1 MRSVFPAV
9 DAAGSA
15 SSVNAI
21 REPYLRAL
29 TLVERSHRRLLDV
42 IKEEFDRRGRT
53 DINPVQALIVYNIG
67 DQQLCA
73 GELRTR
79 GYYLGTN
86 VTYNLK
92 KLVEIGLLEQQRSRI
107 DRRSVHIKLTPK
119 GREVCEIVE
128 ALCLKHAQWSRLVAS
143 MPMNSLRS
151 TSCFIGWNAS
161 GSIRL
166 SIKCKTTMPLW
177 RCKLRSTRGVAAFLS
192 SSASQAAISGYSIA
206 LFPRGTIASQHRRHS
221 SP

>member
-1 MRSVFPAV
+1 MRSVSQAV
-9 DAAGSA
+9 DPASSA
-15 SSVNAI
+15 SSVNSI

-67 DQQLCA
+67 EQQLRA

-92 KLVEIGLLEQQRSRI
+92 KLVQIGLLEQQRSPI
-107 DRRSVHIKLTPK
+107 DRRSVHIKLTQK

-128 ALCLKHAQWSRLVAS
+128 ALCLKQACTVEQVGAVNANELATLNKLLHRLERFWTDQIIYQ
-143 MPMNSLRS
+143 M
-151 TSCFIGWNAS
+151 
-161 GSIRL
+161 
-166 SIKCKTTMPLW
+166 
-177 RCKLRSTRGVAAFLS
+177 
-192 SSASQAAISGYSIA
+192 
-206 LFPRGTIASQHRRHS
+206 
-221 SP
+221 

>member
-1 MRSVFPAV
+1 MKSVSARV
-9 DAAGSA
+9 DAASCP
-15 SSVNAI
+15 SSVNSI

-53 DINPVQALIVYNIG
+53 DINPVQALMVYNIG

-92 KLVEIGLLEQQRSRI
+92 KLVQIGLVEQQRSRI
-107 DRRSVHIKLTPK
+107 DRRSVHIKLTQA
-119 GREVCEIVE
+119 GREVCAIVE
-128 ALCLKHAQWSRLVAS
+128 TLCLKQACTVEQVGGVNADELATLNKLLHRLERFWTDQVIYQ
-143 MPMNSLRS
+143 M
-151 TSCFIGWNAS
+151 
-161 GSIRL
+161 
-166 SIKCKTTMPLW
+166 
-177 RCKLRSTRGVAAFLS
+177 
-192 SSASQAAISGYSIA
+192 
-206 LFPRGTIASQHRRHS
+206 
-221 SP
+221 

>member
-1 MRSVFPAV
+1 MRSASTAV
-9 DAAGSA
+9 DPAGSA
-15 SSVNAI
+15 SSVNPI

-67 DQQLCA
+67 DQQLCV

-86 VTYNLK
+86 ATYNLK

-107 DRRSVHIKLTPK
+107 DRRSVQIKLSLK

-128 ALCLKHAQWSRLVAS
+128 ALCLKHASTVERVGGVNADELAILNKLLHRLERFWTDQIIYQ
-143 MPMNSLRS
+143 M
-151 TSCFIGWNAS
+151 
-161 GSIRL
+161 
-166 SIKCKTTMPLW
+166 
-177 RCKLRSTRGVAAFLS
+177 
-192 SSASQAAISGYSIA
+192 
-206 LFPRGTIASQHRRHS
+206 
-221 SP
+221 

>member
-1 MRSVFPAV
+1 MTSISAVVDPAV
-9 DAAGSA
+9 SA
-15 SSVNAI
+15 SSVNSI

-67 DQQLCA
+67 EQQLCA

-92 KLVEIGLLEQQRSRI
+92 KLVQIGLLEQQRARI
-107 DRRSVHIKLTPK
+107 DRRSVHIKLTQK
-119 GREVCEIVE
+119 GREVCAIVE
-128 ALCLKHAQWSRLVAS
+128 ALCPKHARTVEQVGGVNTNELATLNKLLHRLERFWTDQIIYQ
-143 MPMNSLRS
+143 M
-151 TSCFIGWNAS
+151 
-161 GSIRL
+161 
-166 SIKCKTTMPLW
+166 
-177 RCKLRSTRGVAAFLS
+177 
-192 SSASQAAISGYSIA
+192 
-206 LFPRGTIASQHRRHS
+206 
-221 SP
+221 

>member
-1 MRSVFPAV
+1 MKSVSSAV
-9 DAAGSA
+9 GAAGYA
-15 SSVNAI
+15 SSVNSI

-42 IKEEFDRRGRT
+42 IKEEFDRRGRA
-53 DINPVQALIVYNIG
+53 DINPVQALMLYNIG

-92 KLVEIGLLEQQRSRI
+92 KLVQLGLLEQQRSRI

-128 ALCLKHAQWSRLVAS
+128 ALCLKQACTVEQVGGVNADELATLNKLLHRLERFWTDQIIYQ
-143 MPMNSLRS
+143 M
-151 TSCFIGWNAS
+151 
-161 GSIRL
+161 
-166 SIKCKTTMPLW
+166 
-177 RCKLRSTRGVAAFLS
+177 
-192 SSASQAAISGYSIA
+192 
-206 LFPRGTIASQHRRHS
+206 
-221 SP
+221 